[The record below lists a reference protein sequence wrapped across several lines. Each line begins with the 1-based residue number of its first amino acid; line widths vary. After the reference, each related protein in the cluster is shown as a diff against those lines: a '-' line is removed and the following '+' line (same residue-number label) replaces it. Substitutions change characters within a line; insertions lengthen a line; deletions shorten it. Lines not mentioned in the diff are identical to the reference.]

1 VRRRGILET
10 PEAVAELVSAVHLA
24 LDNERLHAEA
34 LTQLVG
40 LQSSGS
46 RILAAGDEE
55 RRRLERDLHDGA
67 QQRLLGLAL
76 ALRLLRS
83 TATTGKIELDL
94 AESEVREAIAEL
106 RNIARG
112 IHPVVLRESGLAAA
126 LAALAEC
133 RLLRIGDVPTAR
145 YPAVVES
152 TVYRL
157 VALASESSPTTVSI
171 DQQDA
176 TVTVHVDV
184 EADLPD
190 ISEVRDRATTL
201 NGQLTVSHE
210 QSSPRIILILP
221 TVRHRH
227 SRERVTTHQHT
238 DTHLP
243 RCRKGLPN
251 RFRLADGP
259 SARSAA

>member
-1 VRRRGILET
+1 MRRRGILET

-112 IHPVVLRESGLAAA
+112 IHPVVLHESGLAAA
-126 LAALAEC
+126 LTALAEC

-221 TVRHRH
+221 ILCDI
-227 SRERVTTHQHT
+227 VT
-238 DTHLP
+238 
-243 RCRKGLPN
+243 RGN
-251 RFRLADGP
+251 E
-259 SARSAA
+259 